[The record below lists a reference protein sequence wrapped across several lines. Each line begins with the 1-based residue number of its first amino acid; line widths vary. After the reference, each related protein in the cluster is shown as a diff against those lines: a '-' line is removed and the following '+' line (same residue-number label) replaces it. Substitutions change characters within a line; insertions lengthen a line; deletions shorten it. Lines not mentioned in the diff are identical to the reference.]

1 MIYVEAVNLNR
12 KENII
17 EAYGI
22 RPTLPYDIEGVLVE
36 AKGKDIKVEKT
47 IEDRKV
53 SYSIRLKEEVDAK
66 VGKNI
71 KVDREN
77 ILSIKIEEKTETI
90 EEVSLSYSSEEV
102 IKRLGLEYTEET
114 KKAVEYLV
122 DNQIPITKEDI
133 ESFLISKKYLKEIV
147 ENIDFD
153 SCIKLLDRDID
164 FKKDSLQKV
173 AKALQ
178 EINEQ
183 TQKLSFKELLNLNRK
198 LSYKEAETIGKQ
210 IYGRKMG
217 KDIYDSIIALHKEKI
232 PINKQNIERVVEVI
246 HKLHALKDYKDEN
259 FVKVLKDDLP
269 LNIETLYKL
278 KHSYNNKK
286 LNKNITSSLYEQFTI
301 EREISLEDILIL
313 LKELDIEENEENI
326 KLLREFF
333 INEVEITKENYEK
346 VIYMKANLKELIN
359 ISDEENVAKLIETG
373 KDPLKEEIPSLIE
386 KIKTEPDTKKNVN
399 LDETLDILKE
409 MEGLKTITDKEL
421 LQLIKNGKDFKIE
434 NLKNIVDT
442 NTTLSERIEGKTV
455 EKAITISNIFNTLG
469 DLNSETISLAV
480 KKYNTITLNNL
491 YDSHIELTKVKEMIV
506 EPINKT
512 EESFIREEYLNARDN
527 TTLNLIKMSIKDGIE
542 LEHVALDE
550 LNQYIDKRVNKYRET
565 QRLVNEIKHI
575 KGKEETLIPMVM
587 KNGLNM
593 SVDQINNINSILN
606 NGKGIG
612 NIFNSFLKGQDYT
625 QDKEIIEGIG
635 ILEKRIKEFSSS
647 LKEGKSKVKEDY
659 KDILDSFKELNNSFN
674 STGRNKDGNLQQM
687 EEYLNLQNKL
697 SKDDLILQ
705 LPIKAE
711 EGYNNVN
718 LIIPNIKKG
727 IDKNSMV
734 FYLNM
739 DTENLGK
746 VIFNLEVKGNEVSI
760 DFQTEKEERILK
772 NDHILKDGLSKIGYL
787 LEKIQPSNM
796 I

>member
-359 ISDEENVAKLIETG
+359 ILDEENVAKLIETG

-674 STGRNKDGNLQQM
+674 SNGRNKDGNLQQM

-739 DTENLGK
+739 DTENLGQ

>member
-1 MIYVEAVNLNR
+1 
-12 KENII
+12 
-17 EAYGI
+17 
-22 RPTLPYDIEGVLVE
+22 
-36 AKGKDIKVEKT
+36 
-47 IEDRKV
+47 
-53 SYSIRLKEEVDAK
+53 
-66 VGKNI
+66 
-71 KVDREN
+71 
-77 ILSIKIEEKTETI
+77 
-90 EEVSLSYSSEEV
+90 
-102 IKRLGLEYTEET
+102 
-114 KKAVEYLV
+114 
-122 DNQIPITKEDI
+122 
-133 ESFLISKKYLKEIV
+133 
-147 ENIDFD
+147 
-153 SCIKLLDRDID
+153 
-164 FKKDSLQKV
+164 
-173 AKALQ
+173 
-178 EINEQ
+178 
-183 TQKLSFKELLNLNRK
+183 
-198 LSYKEAETIGKQ
+198 
-210 IYGRKMG
+210 MG

-359 ISDEENVAKLIETG
+359 ILDEENVAKLIETG

-625 QDKEIIEGIG
+625 QDKEIIEGSA
-635 ILEKRIKEFSSS
+635 ILEKKIKEFLSS
-647 LKEGKSKVKEDY
+647 LKEGKDKVKEDY
-659 KDILDSFKELNNSFN
+659 KDILDAFKELNNSFN

-718 LIIPNIKKG
+718 LIIPNIKK
-727 IDKNSMV
+727 V
-734 FYLNM
+734 
-739 DTENLGK
+739 
-746 VIFNLEVKGNEVSI
+746 
-760 DFQTEKEERILK
+760 
-772 NDHILKDGLSKIGYL
+772 
-787 LEKIQPSNM
+787 
-796 I
+796 

>member
-359 ISDEENVAKLIETG
+359 ILDEENVAKLIETG

-739 DTENLGK
+739 DTENLGQ

>member
-359 ISDEENVAKLIETG
+359 ILDEENVAKLIETG

-647 LKEGKSKVKEDY
+647 FKEGKSKVKEDY

-739 DTENLGK
+739 DTENLGQ